1 MIILSAKIKNSDG
14 SVNITVNKRNML
26 SINSPSAFKSN
37 LNKPD
42 YGVLSMSGSIE
53 FVDFDGSVEALANN
67 LLLVEGLSAEIF
79 LNNTLTGKTVKVGDW
94 ITGKWNYEPNDRTV
108 SVTIHDGLENW
119 QEIEVPRVNYDAK
132 SGKTKQLAEFYDYL
146 LEITKSNGYS
156 MIERIDLDTETAYIL
171 RSVVMYPHLEA
182 GNLWR
187 CWQKLA
193 EASQSYIYM
202 GQDGIIKF
210 KYDGGA

>member
-1 MIILSAKIKNSDG
+1 MIILSAKIKNSTG
-14 SVNITVNKRNML
+14 SVDITVDKGNIL
-26 SINSPSAFKSN
+26 SINSPAAFKST

-42 YGVLSMSGSIE
+42 YGVLSMSGKIE
-53 FVDFDGSVEALANN
+53 FIDNKGTVETLANN

-79 LNNTLTGKTVKVGDW
+79 LNNTLTGKSVKVGNW
-94 ITGKWNYEPNDRTV
+94 TTGKWNYDPNDRTV

-132 SGKTKQLAEFYDYL
+132 SGATKPLLEFYEYL
-146 LEITKSNGYS
+146 YEITVKNGYH
-156 MIERIDLDTETAYIL
+156 MVGIDELDKATLNALSIT
-171 RSVVMYPHLEA
+171 VVYPHLES

-193 EASQSYIYM
+193 EASQSYVYM

-210 KYDGGA
+210 KHDGGA

>member
-1 MIILSAKIKNSDG
+1 MIILSAKIRNSNG
-14 SVNITVNKRNML
+14 SVNITVDKGNML

-42 YGVLSMSGSIE
+42 YGVLSMSGKIE
-53 FVDFDGSVEALANN
+53 FIDYDGSVEALANN

-79 LNNTLTGKTVKVGDW
+79 LNNTLTGNSVKIGDW

-132 SGKTKQLAEFYDYL
+132 RGTTKTLLEFYDYL
-146 LEITKSNGYS
+146 YGITVKNGYRMTES
-156 MIERIDLDTETAYIL
+156 DGLDKVTLNALSTTI
-171 RSVVMYPHLEA
+171 VYPHLEA

-193 EASQSYIYM
+193 EASQSYVYM
-202 GQDGIIKF
+202 GQDGVIKF
-210 KYDGGA
+210 KHDEGA